1 MSGWEDVRMR
11 NWQFERPKDQV
22 AEREDLA
29 ERVAE
34 AGVGVSG
41 VPVAVTSS

>member
-1 MSGWEDVRMR
+1 MSDLESIEVRK
-11 NWQFERPKDQV
+11 WLSERLKDQH

-29 ERVAE
+29 EGVAE

-41 VPVAVTSS
+41 VPVTVTSS

>member
-1 MSGWEDVRMR
+1 MSGWEDVQVR
-11 NWQFERPKDQV
+11 NWQFERPKDQD

-29 ERVAE
+29 EGVAE

-41 VPVAVTSS
+41 VPVTVTSS